1 MFAYSPLG
9 SRLAVGAIEI
19 VGAEPDGGGVDVGG
33 GGGGGEGFLAATV
46 AALPTM
52 SATATIA
59 AALTLRTRELVRLRI
74 GRLPKRVFAHPM
86 NATCAETARFQAAPS
101 AAAGAS
107 SPRWWASACR
117 IARRTLASV
126 TN

>member
-74 GRLPKRVFAHPM
+74 GRLPKCVR
-86 NATCAETARFQAAPS
+86 APDERYVL
-101 AAAGAS
+101 GDRTGFR
-107 SPRWWASACR
+107 PR
-117 IARRTLASV
+117 RRRPLGRRA
-126 TN
+126 